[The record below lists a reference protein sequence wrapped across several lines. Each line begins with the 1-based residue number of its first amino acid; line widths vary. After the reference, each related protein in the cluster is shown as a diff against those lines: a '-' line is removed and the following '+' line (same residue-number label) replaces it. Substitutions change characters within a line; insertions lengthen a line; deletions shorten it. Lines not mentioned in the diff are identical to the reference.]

1 MRSDGISLS
10 PHGAVSSCT
19 GSHSLSSLLRIVSPA
34 CCHHSAQSSWS
45 LWFCCSVCRT
55 CRAHIN
61 HIKVFVLQ
69 ETGGVMLNFAVEL
82 KCWGAGNSDG
92 VGTSPAQGCQSV
104 SLACC
109 ACPGKWK
116 WTQEQELKQDP
127 SYLDSPVRSNVASPI
142 SRHCSAHT
150 VLHLP
155 VDGFSKGLLLPNSG
169 ESWAWPRSHC
179 LLLEEQILFFM
190 FPCAGCVL
198 SHFMHS
204 HIYLVSVESD
214 FLTVAPSNLV
224 AIYFMYYSE

>member
-34 CCHHSAQSSWS
+34 CCHHSAQSRWS

-104 SLACC
+104 SLALVL
-109 ACPGKWK
+109 A
-116 WTQEQELKQDP
+116 QENGSEHK
-127 SYLDSPVRSNVASPI
+127 SKSW
-142 SRHCSAHT
+142 SRIPLT
-150 VLHLP
+150 WIVLL
-155 VDGFSKGLLLPNSG
+155 G
-169 ESWAWPRSHC
+169 AMWP
-179 LLLEEQILFFM
+179 
-190 FPCAGCVL
+190 
-198 SHFMHS
+198 
-204 HIYLVSVESD
+204 
-214 FLTVAPSNLV
+214 APSPGIALPTQSYTFLWMVLIKGYSFQTVGKVGHGLGATACCWKSRFYFLCFLV
-224 AIYFMYYSE
+224 LVVWLVISCIHTYI